1 MACLCVQAWHLAVQV
16 WQSGM
21 TNLQKMVS
29 SVMQCVRSY
38 LTTDELR
45 KMGTALIQLVW
56 AKFYG
61 GDSDA

>member
-1 MACLCVQAWHLAVQV
+1 
-16 WQSGM
+16 M

-45 KMGTALIQLVW
+45 EMGTALIQLVW

-61 GDSDA
+61 NSNT